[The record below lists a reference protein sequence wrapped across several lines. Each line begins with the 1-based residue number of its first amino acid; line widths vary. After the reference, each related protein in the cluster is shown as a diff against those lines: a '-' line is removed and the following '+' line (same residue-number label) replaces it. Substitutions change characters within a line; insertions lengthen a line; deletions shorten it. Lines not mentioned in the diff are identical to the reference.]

1 MKFLAFLGGVIVGV
15 LLWWGLCFIPAVATF
30 DENSHQQIIEWAT
43 PADEEPG
50 TEEPGTDEDSTEPGT
65 DDEQGS
71 IDNEGTIENEG
82 DITVSGSI

>member
-1 MKFLAFLGGVIVGV
+1 MKFLAFLGGVIVGA
-15 LLWWGLCFIPAVATF
+15 LAWWGLCFVPAIATF

-43 PADEEPG
+43 PSDETPDTEEPDTEEPG
-50 TEEPGTDEDSTEPGT
+50 TEQGA

-71 IDNEGTIENEG
+71 IDNEG

>member
-15 LLWWGLCFIPAVATF
+15 LLWWGLCFIPAVASF
-30 DENSHQQIIEWAT
+30 DDNSHQTIIEWAT

-71 IDNEGTIENEG
+71 ESTESNTNNDLI
-82 DITVSGSI
+82 